1 MNYEPR
7 TFNIPEVKGISEDQ
21 LKPHLGLYEG
31 YVTHVNLLMSQLN
44 KLAQQGDEFTYSIS
58 ELRRRLGFE
67 WNGMRLHEY
76 YFETLEGGSTALL
89 ANTKLYEA
97 LSKQYGSFSS
107 WLEIF
112 SKFSARGSG
121 WAILN
126 YDPVEKHFFHSWV
139 ANHEVGHLATLPVII
154 ALDHWEHA
162 YLKDYLPAEKS
173 SYVDAYIK
181 NINWETVSA
190 RFDKAIK
197 LFYFEKSNRMEH
209 AHAVFWSYRN
219 AKSSMVR

>member
-1 MNYEPR
+1 MIYETR
-7 TFNIPEVKGISEDQ
+7 TFDLPEIKGISKEQ
-21 LKPHLGLYEG
+21 IELHLGLYDG
-31 YVTHVNLLMSQLN
+31 YVAHVNLLMEQLN
-44 KLAQQGDEFTYSIS
+44 KLAQNGDEFTYAIS

-76 YFETLEGGSTALL
+76 YFEALVGGSKVLL

-97 LSKQYGSFSS
+97 ISKQYGSFSN

-126 YDPVEKHFFHSWV
+126 YDPVAKRFFHSWV
-139 ANHEVGHLATLPVII
+139 ANHEIGQLATLPVII

-162 YLKDYLPAEKS
+162 YLKDYTPKEKTV
-173 SYVDAYIK
+173 YVDMYIK
-181 NINWETVSA
+181 ALNWETISK
-190 RFDKAIK
+190 RFDEAIK
-197 LFYFEKSNRMEH
+197 
-209 AHAVFWSYRN
+209 
-219 AKSSMVR
+219 